1 MKIEKI
7 DRAIGRE
14 NEVRP
19 VVAGLASMRPPNAPP
34 PSAPATIFRRRTF
47 SVCLSPATRPCSRPA
62 MYSSE
67 GNDGALSDKRT
78 SPHPSVLDNYRET
91 YSALR
96 TFRCNPIPVPYDVR
110 VSSHTKCLLRDATG
124 GPPCSRDL
132 DPLAVL
138 PFDVHGHRRE
148 DAMAFHRGVQFWR
161 RRLQPR
167 QHGRHVVNI
176 RRNRH
181 GVAPVL
187 RDVIDDIGT
196 SHRGSNDVSS
206 LIFETEP
213 VVDVD
218 NIVNN
223 DHPWHR
229 DLPSAL
235 FDVGRQ
241 KPPSYHSSWTTD
253 AVATHQMATVIRKQ
267 RQTSDAVS
275 RHPNWHL
282 REMRL
287 EVVHLERFG

>member
-1 MKIEKI
+1 
-7 DRAIGRE
+7 
-14 NEVRP
+14 
-19 VVAGLASMRPPNAPP
+19 
-34 PSAPATIFRRRTF
+34 
-47 SVCLSPATRPCSRPA
+47 
-62 MYSSE
+62 
-67 GNDGALSDKRT
+67 
-78 SPHPSVLDNYRET
+78 
-91 YSALR
+91 
-96 TFRCNPIPVPYDVR
+96 
-110 VSSHTKCLLRDATG
+110 
-124 GPPCSRDL
+124 
-132 DPLAVL
+132 
-138 PFDVHGHRRE
+138 
-148 DAMAFHRGVQFWR
+148 MAFHRGVQFWR